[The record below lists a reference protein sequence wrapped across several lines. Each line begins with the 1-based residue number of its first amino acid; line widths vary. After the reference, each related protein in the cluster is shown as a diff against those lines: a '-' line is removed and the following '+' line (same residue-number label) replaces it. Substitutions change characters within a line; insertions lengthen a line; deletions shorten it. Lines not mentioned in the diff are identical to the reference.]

1 MPEQVDSNGNASD
14 LCSKVVQFKSRLKNQ
29 VSWWFMC

>member
-14 LCSKVVQFKSRLKNQ
+14 FCSKVVQFKSRLKN
-29 VSWWFMC
+29 